1 MADVPSDPLVDNA
14 IRIIKKE
21 DGTISFV
28 NKNDEKYLRNAF
40 SSGHLN
46 FLLGSAFSIETV
58 PTLGNREAWFCEA
71 RSMTSQYPEDSD
83 WQLAEQLLKAEYFA
97 SVMLPLL
104 DAQPTGSQ
112 IRLIEAT
119 MKLVSARG
127 TTTIPRRAN
136 IFTTNYDPFI
146 ELALE
151 EKGVSFNDGFVGRD
165 HPLLTTRSFSRLQ
178 YEQSL
183 FMEYSSQVATLN
195 VLKPH
200 GSLTWKKGSK
210 DGSITYVSHAALLS
224 PFSDEYGSLF
234 SSEQINE
241 IMRLVGNDPDTTG
254 MIRLREI
261 AHQLSPEENRI
272 LLDFTAKYTAD
283 LCLVNPTKK
292 KFEET
297 VLDLFY
303 YELLRIFANELDR
316 SNALLVTFGFS
327 FEDEHILDLTRRA
340 LDNPELILII
350 SCYQDSNA
358 FDYAEKFK
366 GKSNV
371 RLLRC
376 DEPLDLNVFAAALE
390 KIGR

>member
-1 MADVPSDPLVDNA
+1 
-14 IRIIKKE
+14 
-21 DGTISFV
+21 
-28 NKNDEKYLRNAF
+28 
-40 SSGHLN
+40 
-46 FLLGSAFSIETV
+46 
-58 PTLGNREAWFCEA
+58 
-71 RSMTSQYPEDSD
+71 MTSQYPEDSD

-104 DAQPTGSQ
+104 DARPTGSQ
-112 IRLIEAT
+112 IRLIEAI

-200 GSLTWKKGSK
+200 GSLTWKKGSE

-224 PFSDEYGSLF
+224 LFAEDYGRLFASDHINDIMQLVT
-234 SSEQINE
+234 SEPNSAE
-241 IMRLVGNDPDTTG
+241 L
-254 MIRLREI
+254 IRLKEVAR
-261 AHQLSPEENRI
+261 QLSPEEERT

-316 SNALLVTFGFS
+316 SNALLVAFGFS

-340 LDNPELILII
+340 LDNPELILIV

-366 GKSNV
+366 DKSNV

-376 DEPLDLNVFAAALE
+376 DEPLDLNVFAATLE